1 MEAHSFTVKC
11 KGIAR
16 VLLTPIIVSST
27 FKNNKKQTQINA
39 IWDTGATSSVISP
52 KMVKECG
59 LIPIGKD
66 KVHTAGGIVTQN
78 VYLIN
83 IGLPNGILIES
94 VRVTE
99 AQEIAGADALVG
111 MDIISLGDFAIS
123 NFNGETSFTFRIPS
137 NKVFDFVKESNN
149 QKLNECRA
157 ELKKSERLL
166 KQHGNEK
173 CGCGS
178 EKKYRYCCGK
188 KVIKDLNEKIKSLEE
203 EIKVN
208 YQ

>member
-1 MEAHSFTVKC
+1 MESRSFTVKC

-39 IWDTGATSSVISP
+39 IWDTGATASVISP
-52 KMVKECG
+52 KMVQECG

-78 VYLIN
+78 VYLID

-123 NFNGETSFTFRIPS
+123 NFNGETIFTFRMPSEGIVDFVDDS
-137 NKVFDFVKESNN
+137 NKKAIKDIRK
-149 QKLNECRA
+149 KLQN
-157 ELKKSERLL
+157 SERLL

-173 CGCGS
+173 CNCGS
-178 EKKYRYCCGK
+178 GKRFRYCCGK
-188 KVIKDLNEKIKSLEE
+188 ETVSKLKEELKAIEKEANL
-203 EIKVN
+203 
-208 YQ
+208 